1 MKKFVVT
8 TYDCVLLMNRKYT
21 IYAETLEHA
30 KKLIDTYNTII
41 SIEEVG

>member
-1 MKKFVVT
+1 MKKFLVT

-21 IYAETLEHA
+21 IYAETEEHA